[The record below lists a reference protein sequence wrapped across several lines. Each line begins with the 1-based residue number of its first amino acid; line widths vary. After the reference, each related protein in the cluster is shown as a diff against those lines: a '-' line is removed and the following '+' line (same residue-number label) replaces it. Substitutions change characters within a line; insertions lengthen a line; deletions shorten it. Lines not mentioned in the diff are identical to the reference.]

1 MIPGRNWEVLPV
13 AMLSHDLK
21 FANLTDVSALQ
32 LHAFRTVRS
41 RASMK

>member
-1 MIPGRNWEVLPV
+1 MIPGWNWEILPV
-13 AMLSHDLK
+13 SMLSHDLK

-32 LHAFRTVRS
+32 LLAFRKVRS